1 MRVLFWG
8 TPDFAV
14 KSLKALIESNH
25 QVVGVI
31 TQPDKPKGRGQKI
44 QPTLVKEKALKHNIP
59 VFQPEKIKNNQEF
72 LEMVKKLNPDISVV
86 VAYGKILPEEIIN
99 IPKYKTINVHAS
111 LLPEYR
117 GAAPIQRAIM
127 EGKDKTGVCIMEIIK
142 ELDAGDVYACKEVEI
157 TEDDDIMSLHDKLAE
172 EGAKL
177 LIEVL
182 DKIEKGEI
190 DKKPQNHEKATYAKP
205 IEKAEGKIDFSRSA
219 KEIFNQIRALK
230 VMQIRSVEFGA
241 KYGVKIHVRS
251 SFNDEEGTWIV
262 EENEEMEKMIV
273 RGISHELKE
282 SRITVVRVPDK
293 PGVAAKLFKAL
304 GDRNIVVDMIVQN
317 VSHKGFTDISF
328 TVNKTDADIAEEIA
342 KEVAQEIGAEEVD
355 RNDKI
360 AKVSIVGLGMKTHAG
375 TAAKM
380 FEVLSKEGINIYAI
394 STSEI
399 KISVLIDEKYAELAV
414 RSLHEAF
421 IENMEGDIQYE

>member
-25 QVVGVI
+25 EVVGVI
-31 TQPDKPKGRGQKI
+31 TQPDRPRGRGQKI
-44 QPTLVKEKALKHNIP
+44 QPTPVKEEALKHNIP

-72 LEMVKKLNPDISVV
+72 LETIKKLNPDISVV

-142 ELDAGDVYACKEVEI
+142 ELDAGDVYACREVEI
-157 TEDDDIMSLHDKLAE
+157 TEDDDIISLHDKLAE
-172 EGAKL
+172 EGARL

-190 DKKPQNHEKATYAKP
+190 NKKPQNHEKATYAKP
-205 IEKAEGKIDFSRSA
+205 IEKSEGKIDFSRSA

-230 VMQIRSVEFGA
+230 VWPKAYA
-241 KYGVKIHVRS
+241 KFRDEEVKILDTKIIECNV
-251 SFNDEEGTWIV
+251 
-262 EENEEMEKMIV
+262 
-273 RGISHELKE
+273 
-282 SRITVVRVPDK
+282 
-293 PGVAAKLFKAL
+293 KAL
-304 GDRNIVVDMIVQN
+304 PGEII
-317 VSHKGFTDISF
+317 K
-328 TVNKTDADIAEEIA
+328 ADE
-342 KEVAQEIGAEEVD
+342 
-355 RNDKI
+355 
-360 AKVSIVGLGMKTHAG
+360 
-375 TAAKM
+375 
-380 FEVLSKEGINIYAI
+380 KEGIVVKTGDGCLLLKIIQFPNSKPITTQDAI
-394 STSEI
+394 RGYKI
-399 KISVLIDEKYAELAV
+399 KVGERFE
-414 RSLHEAF
+414 
-421 IENMEGDIQYE
+421 

>member
-25 QVVGVI
+25 QVVGVV
-31 TQPDKPKGRGQKI
+31 TQPDKPRGRGQKI
-44 QPTLVKEKALKHNIP
+44 QPTPVKEEALKHNIP

-72 LEMVKKLNPDISVV
+72 LETVKKLNPDISVV

-142 ELDAGDVYACKEVEI
+142 ELDAGDVYACREVEI
-157 TEDDDIMSLHDKLAE
+157 TEDDDIISLHDKLAG
-172 EGAKL
+172 EGARL

-190 DKKPQNHEKATYAKP
+190 DKKPQKATYAKP
-205 IEKAEGKIDFSRSA
+205 IEKSEGKIDFSRSA

-230 VMQIRSVEFGA
+230 VWPKAYA
-241 KYGVKIHVRS
+241 KFRDEEVKIL
-251 SFNDEEGTWIV
+251 DAKIV
-262 EENEEMEKMIV
+262 ECNV
-273 RGISHELKE
+273 NAL
-282 SRITVVRVPDK
+282 
-293 PGVAAKLFKAL
+293 PGEIIKA
-304 GDRNIVVDMIVQN
+304 D
-317 VSHKGFTDISF
+317 
-328 TVNKTDADIAEEIA
+328 E
-342 KEVAQEIGAEEVD
+342 
-355 RNDKI
+355 
-360 AKVSIVGLGMKTHAG
+360 
-375 TAAKM
+375 
-380 FEVLSKEGINIYAI
+380 KEGIVVKAGNGCLLLKLIQFPNSKPITTQDAI
-394 STSEI
+394 RGYKI
-399 KISVLIDEKYAELAV
+399 KVGERFE
-414 RSLHEAF
+414 
-421 IENMEGDIQYE
+421 

>member
-25 QVVGVI
+25 QVVGVV

-44 QPTLVKEKALKHNIP
+44 QPTPVKEKALKHNIP

-157 TEDDDIMSLHDKLAE
+157 TEDDDIISLHDKLAE
-172 EGAKL
+172 EGARL

-205 IEKAEGKIDFSRSA
+205 IEKSEGKIDFNRSA

-230 VMQIRSVEFGA
+230 VWPKAYSKFRDEE
-241 KYGVKIHVRS
+241 VKIL
-251 SFNDEEGTWIV
+251 DAKIV
-262 EENEEMEKMIV
+262 ECNV
-273 RGISHELKE
+273 NAL
-282 SRITVVRVPDK
+282 
-293 PGVAAKLFKAL
+293 PGEIIKA
-304 GDRNIVVDMIVQN
+304 D
-317 VSHKGFTDISF
+317 
-328 TVNKTDADIAEEIA
+328 E
-342 KEVAQEIGAEEVD
+342 
-355 RNDKI
+355 
-360 AKVSIVGLGMKTHAG
+360 
-375 TAAKM
+375 
-380 FEVLSKEGINIYAI
+380 KEGIVVKTGNGCLL
-394 STSEI
+394 I
-399 KISVLIDEKYAELAV
+399 KI
-414 RSLHEAF
+414 
-421 IENMEGDIQYE
+421 IQFPNSKPITTQDAIRGYKIKAGERFE

>member
-1 MRVLFWG
+1 MKVLFWG

-25 QVVGVI
+25 QVVGVV

-44 QPTLVKEKALKHNIP
+44 QPTPVKEEALKHNIP

-72 LEMVKKLNPDISVV
+72 LETIKKLNPDISVV

-142 ELDAGDVYACKEVEI
+142 ELDAGDIYACREVEI
-157 TEDDDIMSLHDKLAE
+157 TEDDDIISLHDKLAE
-172 EGAKL
+172 EGARL

-205 IEKAEGKIDFSRSA
+205 IEKSEGKIDFRRSA
-219 KEIFNQIRALK
+219 REIFNQIRALK
-230 VMQIRSVEFGA
+230 VWPKAYA
-241 KYGVKIHVRS
+241 KFRDEEVKIL
-251 SFNDEEGTWIV
+251 DAKIV
-262 EENEEMEKMIV
+262 ECNV
-273 RGISHELKE
+273 NAL
-282 SRITVVRVPDK
+282 
-293 PGVAAKLFKAL
+293 PGEIIKA
-304 GDRNIVVDMIVQN
+304 D
-317 VSHKGFTDISF
+317 
-328 TVNKTDADIAEEIA
+328 E
-342 KEVAQEIGAEEVD
+342 
-355 RNDKI
+355 
-360 AKVSIVGLGMKTHAG
+360 
-375 TAAKM
+375 
-380 FEVLSKEGINIYAI
+380 KEGIVVKTGDRCLLLKIIQFPNSKPITTQDAI
-394 STSEI
+394 RGYKI
-399 KISVLIDEKYAELAV
+399 KAGERFE
-414 RSLHEAF
+414 
-421 IENMEGDIQYE
+421 

>member
-25 QVVGVI
+25 QVVGVV

-44 QPTLVKEKALKHNIP
+44 QPTPVKEKALKHNIP

-72 LEMVKKLNPDISVV
+72 LETVKKLNPDISVV

-157 TEDDDIMSLHDKLAE
+157 TEDDDIISLHDKLAE
-172 EGAKL
+172 EGARL

-190 DKKPQNHEKATYAKP
+190 DKKPQDHEKATYAKP
-205 IEKAEGKIDFSRSA
+205 IEKSEGKIDFSRSA

-230 VMQIRSVEFGA
+230 VWPKAYSKFRDEE
-241 KYGVKIHVRS
+241 VKIL
-251 SFNDEEGTWIV
+251 DAKIV
-262 EENEEMEKMIV
+262 ECNV
-273 RGISHELKE
+273 NAL
-282 SRITVVRVPDK
+282 
-293 PGVAAKLFKAL
+293 PGEIIKA
-304 GDRNIVVDMIVQN
+304 D
-317 VSHKGFTDISF
+317 
-328 TVNKTDADIAEEIA
+328 E
-342 KEVAQEIGAEEVD
+342 
-355 RNDKI
+355 
-360 AKVSIVGLGMKTHAG
+360 
-375 TAAKM
+375 
-380 FEVLSKEGINIYAI
+380 KEGIVVKTGNGCLLL
-394 STSEI
+394 
-399 KISVLIDEKYAELAV
+399 KLIQFPNSKP
-414 RSLHEAF
+414 
-421 IENMEGDIQYE
+421 

>member
-1 MRVLFWG
+1 MKVLFWG

-25 QVVGVI
+25 QVVGVV
-31 TQPDKPKGRGQKI
+31 TQPDKPRGRGQKI
-44 QPTLVKEKALKHNIP
+44 QPTPVKEEALKYNIP

-72 LEMVKKLNPDISVV
+72 LETVKKLNPDISVV

-142 ELDAGDVYACKEVEI
+142 ELDAGDVYACREVEI
-157 TEDDDIMSLHDKLAE
+157 TEDDDIISLHDKLAG
-172 EGAKL
+172 EGARL

-205 IEKAEGKIDFSRSA
+205 IEKSEGKIDFSRSA

-230 VMQIRSVEFGA
+230 VWPKAYA
-241 KYGVKIHVRS
+241 KFRDEEVKIL
-251 SFNDEEGTWIV
+251 DAKIV
-262 EENEEMEKMIV
+262 ECNV
-273 RGISHELKE
+273 NAL
-282 SRITVVRVPDK
+282 
-293 PGVAAKLFKAL
+293 PGEIIKA
-304 GDRNIVVDMIVQN
+304 D
-317 VSHKGFTDISF
+317 
-328 TVNKTDADIAEEIA
+328 E
-342 KEVAQEIGAEEVD
+342 
-355 RNDKI
+355 
-360 AKVSIVGLGMKTHAG
+360 
-375 TAAKM
+375 
-380 FEVLSKEGINIYAI
+380 KEGIVVKAGNGCLLLKLIQFPNSKPITTQDAI
-394 STSEI
+394 RGYKI
-399 KISVLIDEKYAELAV
+399 KVGERFE
-414 RSLHEAF
+414 
-421 IENMEGDIQYE
+421 

>member
-25 QVVGVI
+25 QVVGVV
-31 TQPDKPKGRGQKI
+31 TQPDKPRGRGQKI
-44 QPTLVKEKALKHNIP
+44 QPTPVKEEALKYNIP

-72 LEMVKKLNPDISVV
+72 LETVKKLNPDISVV

-142 ELDAGDVYACKEVEI
+142 ELDAGDVYACREVEI
-157 TEDDDIMSLHDKLAE
+157 TEDDDIISLHDKLAG
-172 EGAKL
+172 EGARL

-205 IEKAEGKIDFSRSA
+205 IEKSEGKIDFSRSA

-230 VMQIRSVEFGA
+230 VWPKAYA
-241 KYGVKIHVRS
+241 KFRDEEVKIL
-251 SFNDEEGTWIV
+251 DAKIV
-262 EENEEMEKMIV
+262 ECNV
-273 RGISHELKE
+273 NAL
-282 SRITVVRVPDK
+282 
-293 PGVAAKLFKAL
+293 PGEIIKA
-304 GDRNIVVDMIVQN
+304 D
-317 VSHKGFTDISF
+317 
-328 TVNKTDADIAEEIA
+328 E
-342 KEVAQEIGAEEVD
+342 
-355 RNDKI
+355 
-360 AKVSIVGLGMKTHAG
+360 
-375 TAAKM
+375 
-380 FEVLSKEGINIYAI
+380 KEGIVVKAGNGCLLLKLIQFPNSKPITTQDAI
-394 STSEI
+394 RGYKI
-399 KISVLIDEKYAELAV
+399 KVGERFE
-414 RSLHEAF
+414 
-421 IENMEGDIQYE
+421 

>member
-25 QVVGVI
+25 QVVGVV
-31 TQPDKPKGRGQKI
+31 TQPDKPRGRGQKI
-44 QPTLVKEKALKHNIP
+44 QPTPVKEEALKHNIP

-72 LEMVKKLNPDISVV
+72 LETIKKLNPDISVV

-142 ELDAGDVYACKEVEI
+142 ELDAGDVYACREVEI
-157 TEDDDIMSLHDKLAE
+157 TEDDDIISLHDKLAE
-172 EGAKL
+172 EGARL

-190 DKKPQNHEKATYAKP
+190 NKKPQNHEKATYAKP
-205 IEKAEGKIDFSRSA
+205 IEKPEGKIDFSRSA

-230 VMQIRSVEFGA
+230 VWPKAYA
-241 KYGVKIHVRS
+241 KFRDEEVKIL
-251 SFNDEEGTWIV
+251 DATIV
-262 EENEEMEKMIV
+262 ECNV
-273 RGISHELKE
+273 NAL
-282 SRITVVRVPDK
+282 
-293 PGVAAKLFKAL
+293 PGEIIKA
-304 GDRNIVVDMIVQN
+304 D
-317 VSHKGFTDISF
+317 
-328 TVNKTDADIAEEIA
+328 E
-342 KEVAQEIGAEEVD
+342 
-355 RNDKI
+355 
-360 AKVSIVGLGMKTHAG
+360 
-375 TAAKM
+375 
-380 FEVLSKEGINIYAI
+380 KEGIVVKTGNGCLLLKLIQFPNSKPITAQDAI
-394 STSEI
+394 RGYKI
-399 KISVLIDEKYAELAV
+399 KVGERFE
-414 RSLHEAF
+414 
-421 IENMEGDIQYE
+421 

>member
-25 QVVGVI
+25 QVVGVV

-44 QPTLVKEKALKHNIP
+44 QPTPVKEEALKHNIP

-72 LEMVKKLNPDISVV
+72 LETIKKLNPDNSVV

-127 EGKDKTGVCIMEIIK
+127 EGKDKTGVCIMDIIK
-142 ELDAGDVYACKEVEI
+142 ELDAGDVYACREVEI
-157 TEDDDIMSLHDKLAE
+157 TEDDDIISLHDKLAE
-172 EGAKL
+172 EGARL

-205 IEKAEGKIDFSRSA
+205 IEKSEGKIDFSRSA

-230 VMQIRSVEFGA
+230 VWPKAYA
-241 KYGVKIHVRS
+241 KFRDEEVKIL
-251 SFNDEEGTWIV
+251 DAKIV
-262 EENEEMEKMIV
+262 ECNV
-273 RGISHELKE
+273 NAL
-282 SRITVVRVPDK
+282 
-293 PGVAAKLFKAL
+293 PGEIIKA
-304 GDRNIVVDMIVQN
+304 D
-317 VSHKGFTDISF
+317 
-328 TVNKTDADIAEEIA
+328 E
-342 KEVAQEIGAEEVD
+342 
-355 RNDKI
+355 
-360 AKVSIVGLGMKTHAG
+360 
-375 TAAKM
+375 
-380 FEVLSKEGINIYAI
+380 KEGIVVKTGNGCLLLKLIQFPSLKPITTQDAI
-394 STSEI
+394 RGYKI
-399 KISVLIDEKYAELAV
+399 KVGERFE
-414 RSLHEAF
+414 
-421 IENMEGDIQYE
+421 

>member
-25 QVVGVI
+25 QVVGVV

-44 QPTLVKEKALKHNIP
+44 QPTPVKEEALKHNTP

-72 LEMVKKLNPDISVV
+72 LETVKKINPDISVV

-127 EGKDKTGVCIMEIIK
+127 EGKDKTGICIMEIIK
-142 ELDAGDVYACKEVEI
+142 ELDAGDVYACREVEI
-157 TEDDDIMSLHDKLAE
+157 TEDDDIISLHDKLAE
-172 EGAKL
+172 EGARL

-205 IEKAEGKIDFSRSA
+205 IEKSEGKIDFSRSA

-230 VMQIRSVEFGA
+230 VWPKAYA
-241 KYGVKIHVRS
+241 KFRDEEVKIL
-251 SFNDEEGTWIV
+251 D
-262 EENEEMEKMIV
+262 
-273 RGISHELKE
+273 
-282 SRITVVRVPDK
+282 
-293 PGVAAKLFKAL
+293 AKL
-304 GDRNIVVDMIVQN
+304 
-317 VSHKGFTDISF
+317 
-328 TVNKTDADIAEEIA
+328 
-342 KEVAQEIGAEEVD
+342 
-355 RNDKI
+355 
-360 AKVSIVGLGMKTHAG
+360 
-375 TAAKM
+375 
-380 FEVLSKEGINIYAI
+380 LSA
-394 STSEI
+394 
-399 KISVLIDEKYAELAV
+399 
-414 RSLHEAF
+414 
-421 IENMEGDIQYE
+421 M

>member
-25 QVVGVI
+25 QVVGVV

-44 QPTLVKEKALKHNIP
+44 QPTPVKEKALKHNIP

-72 LEMVKKLNPDISVV
+72 LETVKKLNPDISVV

-157 TEDDDIMSLHDKLAE
+157 TEDDDIISLHDKLAE
-172 EGAKL
+172 EGARL

-190 DKKPQNHEKATYAKP
+190 DKKPQDHEKATYAKP
-205 IEKAEGKIDFSRSA
+205 IEKSEGKIDFSRSA

-230 VMQIRSVEFGA
+230 VWPKAYSKFRDEE
-241 KYGVKIHVRS
+241 VKIL
-251 SFNDEEGTWIV
+251 DAKIV
-262 EENEEMEKMIV
+262 ECNV
-273 RGISHELKE
+273 NAL
-282 SRITVVRVPDK
+282 
-293 PGVAAKLFKAL
+293 PGEIIKA
-304 GDRNIVVDMIVQN
+304 D
-317 VSHKGFTDISF
+317 
-328 TVNKTDADIAEEIA
+328 E
-342 KEVAQEIGAEEVD
+342 
-355 RNDKI
+355 
-360 AKVSIVGLGMKTHAG
+360 
-375 TAAKM
+375 
-380 FEVLSKEGINIYAI
+380 KEGIVVKTGNGCLLLKLIQFPNSKPITTQDAI
-394 STSEI
+394 RGYKI
-399 KISVLIDEKYAELAV
+399 KAGERFE
-414 RSLHEAF
+414 
-421 IENMEGDIQYE
+421 

>member
-25 QVVGVI
+25 QVVGVV
-31 TQPDKPKGRGQKI
+31 TQPDKPRGRGQKI
-44 QPTLVKEKALKHNIP
+44 QPTPVKEEALKHNIP
-59 VFQPEKIKNNQEF
+59 LFQPEKIKNNQEF
-72 LEMVKKLNPDISVV
+72 LETIKKINPDISVV

-142 ELDAGDVYACKEVEI
+142 ELDAGDVYACREVEI
-157 TEDDDIMSLHDKLAE
+157 TEDDDIISLHDKLAE
-172 EGAKL
+172 EGARL

-205 IEKAEGKIDFSRSA
+205 IEKSEGKIDFSRSA

-230 VMQIRSVEFGA
+230 VWPKAYA
-241 KYGVKIHVRS
+241 KFRDEEVKIL
-251 SFNDEEGTWIV
+251 DAKIV
-262 EENEEMEKMIV
+262 ECNV
-273 RGISHELKE
+273 NAL
-282 SRITVVRVPDK
+282 
-293 PGVAAKLFKAL
+293 PGEIIKA
-304 GDRNIVVDMIVQN
+304 D
-317 VSHKGFTDISF
+317 
-328 TVNKTDADIAEEIA
+328 E
-342 KEVAQEIGAEEVD
+342 
-355 RNDKI
+355 
-360 AKVSIVGLGMKTHAG
+360 
-375 TAAKM
+375 
-380 FEVLSKEGINIYAI
+380 KEGIVVKTGNGCLLLKLIQFPNLKPITTQDAI
-394 STSEI
+394 RGYKI
-399 KISVLIDEKYAELAV
+399 KAGERFE
-414 RSLHEAF
+414 
-421 IENMEGDIQYE
+421 

>member
-31 TQPDKPKGRGQKI
+31 TQPDRPRGRGQKI
-44 QPTLVKEKALKHNIP
+44 QPTPVKEEALKHNIP

-72 LEMVKKLNPDISVV
+72 LETIKKLNPDISVV

-142 ELDAGDVYACKEVEI
+142 ELDAGDVYACREVEI
-157 TEDDDIMSLHDKLAE
+157 IEDDDIISLHDKLAE
-172 EGAKL
+172 EGARL

-190 DKKPQNHEKATYAKP
+190 DKKPQNHEKTTYAKP
-205 IEKAEGKIDFSRSA
+205 IEKSEGKIDFSRSA

-230 VMQIRSVEFGA
+230 VWPKAYA
-241 KYGVKIHVRS
+241 KFRDEEVKIL
-251 SFNDEEGTWIV
+251 DAKIV
-262 EENEEMEKMIV
+262 ECNV
-273 RGISHELKE
+273 NAL
-282 SRITVVRVPDK
+282 
-293 PGVAAKLFKAL
+293 PGEIIKA
-304 GDRNIVVDMIVQN
+304 D
-317 VSHKGFTDISF
+317 
-328 TVNKTDADIAEEIA
+328 E
-342 KEVAQEIGAEEVD
+342 
-355 RNDKI
+355 
-360 AKVSIVGLGMKTHAG
+360 
-375 TAAKM
+375 
-380 FEVLSKEGINIYAI
+380 KEGIVVKTGDGCLLLKIIQFPNSKPITTQDAI
-394 STSEI
+394 RGYKI
-399 KISVLIDEKYAELAV
+399 KAGERFE
-414 RSLHEAF
+414 
-421 IENMEGDIQYE
+421 